1 MTNIRN
7 APGGSAEHGPADG
20 PTGAGFADHGRTE
33 NGPAG
38 NGPDDGGA
46 DVVDVAPRALSARS
60 VVASTLL
67 GASPPE
73 LPIATIVRCG
83 ALFDIGP
90 GTVRTAVSRMVADG
104 SLTVDPDRSVYRI
117 GGGLLARHRRQTH
130 SRYPTRR
137 PWDGSW
143 MQWVVTAP
151 TRTAADRSALRASAR
166 ALHMAEV
173 REGVWMRPNN
183 LESTLDQPQ
192 MVAASQCLQLEVRPH
207 GDAGDAAALAASLWD
222 LTGWA
227 TTARALLARLRRHA
241 PVLDATGDAA
251 LADGFML
258 SAAVLRHLLAD
269 PLLPDDLLADDWPGH
284 DLRRTYDTYDT
295 SYKEH
300 WRQWFR
306 HQSGPSAG
314 AGN

>member
-7 APGGSAEHGPADG
+7 APDGSLPDG
-20 PTGAGFADHGRTE
+20 SVSGEGVT
-33 NGPAG
+33 
-38 NGPDDGGA
+38 DDGA
-46 DVVDVAPRALSARS
+46 DVTDVAPRALSARS

-130 SRYPTRR
+130 SRHPTRR

-183 LESTLDQPQ
+183 LDSTLEGPQ
-192 MVAASQCLQLEVRPH
+192 GVAASQCLHLEVRPH
-207 GDAGDAAALAASLWD
+207 GDAAALAATLWD
-222 LTGWA
+222 LAGWDR
-227 TTARALLARLRRHA
+227 TARALLVQLDRHG

-269 PLLPDDLLADDWPGH
+269 PLLPDELVPDDWPGH
-284 DLRRTYDTYDT
+284 NLRSAYDLYDA

-300 WRQWFR
+300 WRNWFR
-306 HQSGPSAG
+306 QQSSRSANT
-314 AGN
+314 AS